1 MKEIEIKNFG
11 PITMGYN
18 GSMPVSPV
26 TIFCGNQGAGKSTVA
41 KLISTFTWMEKAL
54 IRGDVALNKKTDN
67 ASFLKQQCEFHRI
80 HNYFKP
86 DTEIHFKG
94 TRYNFHYRNESFSV
108 EPIEN
113 GEDYPMP
120 KIMYVPAERNFLSVV
135 EHPDTLKEIPQSLYV
150 LFSEYDK
157 ARKALKKEMKLPLD
171 GFSFQY
177 DKLNNVSWLKG
188 IDFKVMISEAASGFQ
203 SLIPMILVTHYLEH
217 VTTTGQRA
225 ATNLQQENT
234 IQKRIA
240 SILADDSIDEDMRK
254 LLLNQQSALLKYGQ
268 FVNIVE
274 EPEQNLYP
282 TAQKD
287 ILFDLFAAYNASDTN
302 QLIITTHSPY
312 LIDYTTLAI
321 KAATI
326 KPSSD
331 EQAMVLDGIV
341 PEKARIKG
349 EDVCIYQIQNG
360 QITLLKKFDNMPSDD
375 NMLNRE
381 LSETNELFAQLL
393 EMEEA

>member
-1 MKEIEIKNFG
+1 
-11 PITMGYN
+11 
-18 GSMPVSPV
+18 
-26 TIFCGNQGAGKSTVA
+26 
-41 KLISTFTWMEKAL
+41 ME
-54 IRGDVALNKKTDN
+54 
-67 ASFLKQQCEFHRI
+67 
-80 HNYFKP
+80 
-86 DTEIHFKG
+86 
-94 TRYNFHYRNESFSV
+94 
-108 EPIEN
+108 
-113 GEDYPMP
+113 
-120 KIMYVPAERNFLSVV
+120 
-135 EHPDTLKEIPQSLYV
+135 
-150 LFSEYDK
+150 
-157 ARKALKKEMKLPLD
+157 LPLD

-188 IDFKVMISEAASGFQ
+188 VDFKVMISEAASGFQ

-282 TAQKD
+282 TAQKN

-326 KPSSD
+326 KPTSD

-360 QITLLKKFDNMPSDD
+360 QITPLKKYNNMPSDD